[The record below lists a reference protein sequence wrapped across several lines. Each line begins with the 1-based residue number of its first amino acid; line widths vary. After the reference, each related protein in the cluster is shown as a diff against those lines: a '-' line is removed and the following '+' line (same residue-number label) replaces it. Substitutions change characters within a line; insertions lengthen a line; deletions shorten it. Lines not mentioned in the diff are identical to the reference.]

1 MRFDLWMQVFLI
13 WPTALI
19 DIQRH
24 TIDQYRQILEEMIRN
39 VENNR

>member
-1 MRFDLWMQVFLI
+1 MKWDILVQILLI

-24 TIDQYRQILEEMIRN
+24 TLDQYRQILEEMIKN
-39 VENNR
+39 K